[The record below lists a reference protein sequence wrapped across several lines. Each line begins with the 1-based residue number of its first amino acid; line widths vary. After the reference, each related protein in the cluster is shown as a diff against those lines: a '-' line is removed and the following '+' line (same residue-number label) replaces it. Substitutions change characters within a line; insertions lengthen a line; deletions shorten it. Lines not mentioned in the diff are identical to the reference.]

1 MREKEQ
7 GERVKGREK
16 EQVKRVEVR
25 EKEEGERALIR
36 EVEGSRGVHER
47 RPPPPFPLQKSC
59 GILAVHDVG
68 GGQIRVSRVL
78 MPY

>member
-47 RPPPPFPLQKSC
+47 GPPPPLPFTEKLWHTGC
-59 GILAVHDVG
+59 A
-68 GGQIRVSRVL
+68 
-78 MPY
+78 

>member
-47 RPPPPFPLQKSC
+47 GPPPSLYRKVVAYWLCMMWGEGRYGFQEF
-59 GILAVHDVG
+59 
-68 GGQIRVSRVL
+68 
-78 MPY
+78 